1 MLKWNPPVAVVWF
14 FGIPFFHPKILAKI
28 YFSAS
33 FGEVLS
39 PFKARKTK
47 GRSSFGGNVFFLK
60 KIYFPFNFEGF
71 LWKQS
76 RIFCVHQQY
85 LLGKTSHVFNPRLP
99 NLIRE
104 TWWNHLQTPL
114 QPCVGTP
121 PHMVLPSHQ
130 EEHWEGKKGEKMEGK
145 KTYHHQSN
153 LTPKAWVTPNF
164 IEINLLYFF
173 GVFYQTLKCHGSRV
187 KGIFWFIFI
196 SDVFTF
202 YPIVFITI

>member
-14 FGIPFFHPKILAKI
+14 FEIPFFHPKILAKI

-76 RIFCVHQQY
+76 RIFCVHQHY
-85 LLGKTSHVFNPRLP
+85 LMGKNIPCFQSQAPQSH
-99 NLIRE
+99 
-104 TWWNHLQTPL
+104 HLQTPL
-114 QPCVGTP
+114 QPCNAP
-121 PHMVLPSHQ
+121 PTHGASKSPRRTLG
-130 EEHWEGKKGEKMEGK
+130 GKKGEKMEGK
-145 KTYHHQSN
+145 QNISPPIKPD
-153 LTPKAWVTPNF
+153 PKSVGDP
-164 IEINLLYFF
+164 
-173 GVFYQTLKCHGSRV
+173 
-187 KGIFWFIFI
+187 
-196 SDVFTF
+196 
-202 YPIVFITI
+202 

>member
-47 GRSSFGGNVFFLK
+47 GRSSFGGNVFFQK

-85 LLGKTSHVFNPRLP
+85 LLGTTSHVFRLP
-99 NLIRE
+99 NGKSVKCGEITSRLHSNPA
-104 TWWNHLQTPL
+104 TH
-114 QPCVGTP
+114 P

-130 EEHWEGKKGEKMEGK
+130 KSTLGGKKGEKMEGK
-145 KTYHHQSN
+145 ERQSTYHHQSN
-153 LTPKAWVTPNF
+153 LTPKGCVTPNF
-164 IEINLLYFF
+164 IEINLFLWC
-173 GVFYQTLKCHGSRV
+173 VLSNLE
-187 KGIFWFIFI
+187 ISWFT
-196 SDVFTF
+196 S
-202 YPIVFITI
+202 

>member
-1 MLKWNPPVAVVWF
+1 MCF
-14 FGIPFFHPKILAKI
+14 FEIPFFHQKILTNI

-39 PFKARKTK
+39 TFKARKKK
-47 GRSSFGGNVFFLK
+47 GRSSFLGKAFFLKK

-99 NLIRE
+99 NGKSVKCGFI
-104 TWWNHLQTPL
+104 HLHSNPATH
-114 QPCVGTP
+114 P

-130 EEHWEGKKGEKMEGK
+130 EEHWEGKRVKKWRGEKK
-145 KTYHHQSN
+145 QITYHHQSN
-153 LTPKAWVTPNF
+153 LTPKGWVTPNF
-164 IEINLLYFF
+164 VEIN
-173 GVFYQTLKCHGSRV
+173 
-187 KGIFWFIFI
+187 W
-196 SDVFTF
+196 
-202 YPIVFITI
+202 